1 MAALQQWVRRL
12 LPTVISPWGA
22 LNSLWLTSP
31 RAPGSFGDILET
43 EFHMEESEFYHSSK
57 SFLWP
62 MPVCTRPH
70 STACTAKGNG
80 YPLLPNKIKW
90 NQIKALLK
98 HLVHPEYRRF
108 LPDSKEWWRVKLS
121 RMKMVFLLLKGIFI
135 LKVCKAYLFR
145 CLWQYVCMCM
155 SSYIP
160 QRN

>member
-1 MAALQQWVRRL
+1 MGQKTSSYSHLPLGSLEFPLINLTQGSRVLRRHSGNWISHGGVWVL
-12 LPTVISPWGA
+12 SFFQKLPLTYA
-22 LNSLWLTSP
+22 SLYP
-31 RAPGSFGDILET
+31 
-43 EFHMEESEFYHSSK
+43 
-57 SFLWP
+57 
-62 MPVCTRPH
+62 PH

-80 YPLLPNKIKW
+80 HPLLLNKIKW

-155 SSYIP
+155 RSYIP